1 MTLNY
6 QPRGVVLRLL
16 AALRNEP
23 EREFTA
29 KECAEIMDCEP
40 RAVGPF
46 TDYARKHEM
55 IYRRKEGRKCLFRAS
70 PYLAGEMFRPNSK
83 VSPLRVVSK
92 PPPVWTPDADDP
104 RIAKVVPGWKPPVMV
119 CVRNG

>member
-1 MTLNY
+1 MNY
-6 QPRGVVLRLL
+6 QPRGNVIKLL

-23 EREFTA
+23 EREFSA
-29 KECAEIMDCEP
+29 KECGAIMDCEP

-46 TDYARKHEM
+46 TEYARKAEM
-55 IYRRKEGRKCLFRAS
+55 IYRRMDGRRSMFRAS
-70 PYLAGEMFRPNSK
+70 PYLTGELFRPDTK

-92 PPPVWTPDADDP
+92 PPAAWSPDPDDP
-104 RIAKVVPGWKPPVMV
+104 RIAKVVPGWKPPVMR